1 MANLEFPNRTE
12 NSNNNE
18 KLSIDHVNATVKNI
32 DDFKKIITDAIKT
45 QNEPLKSLSKNIK
58 DVAVK
63 ESNIQKENN
72 VKKTVKTPK
81 KKITEET
88 NVFKNIIKEVSNNY
102 NEQLKNIN
110 KEYKLN
116 SVKQNQSNIKNMM
129 IMQYKTIKETLGVPI
144 SIMGKSL
151 SELGNRFVTAL
162 GVFGK
167 FTVIKTGQLIN
178 GAVSV
183 FMKLKDWMSKAIN
196 TISSTIKNSMQT
208 VFGDGPIANLITGIV
223 SSPIFW
229 VILGIF
235 TLLRGVYNKLLGK
248 TTLTDTQKEFLKKD
262 RKGLDR
268 FQKAQYDALK
278 QVEENNA
285 EIAKAEKDPNYN
297 PKGTVVSRAI
307 DTWKAPSS
315 EQIDAMDTYSK
326 AVKEAKLQEKLKQE
340 KLKQA
345 LGVNSSNSTINNV
358 NNTTIIDQNKSTVN
372 KTKSNSI

>member
-248 TTLTDTQKEFLKKD
+248 TTLTD
-262 RKGLDR
+262 RKS
-268 FQKAQYDALK
+268 
-278 QVEENNA
+278 
-285 EIAKAEKDPNYN
+285 
-297 PKGTVVSRAI
+297 VV
-307 DTWKAPSS
+307 
-315 EQIDAMDTYSK
+315 
-326 AVKEAKLQEKLKQE
+326 
-340 KLKQA
+340 
-345 LGVNSSNSTINNV
+345 
-358 NNTTIIDQNKSTVN
+358 
-372 KTKSNSI
+372 